1 MRVRDI
7 MTTKV
12 FTIGADKKAFVAK
25 EIMEWAHVRHIPVV
39 DSSNRVVGI
48 ISHRDILRASL
59 SALNTQF
66 AEAER
71 RQHLSGAPAL
81 AIMHHPARTIE
92 PDASVQEAAGMMR
105 QFKFGCLPV
114 VKDGRLVGIVTEYDI
129 LALVEQLPPDA
140 LPPEAPPAT

>member
-48 ISHRDILRASL
+48 LC
-59 SALNTQF
+59 TT
-66 AEAER
+66 
-71 RQHLSGAPAL
+71 P
-81 AIMHHPARTIE
+81 PARLSPTRRFRKRR
-92 PDASVQEAAGMMR
+92 A
-105 QFKFGCLPV
+105 
-114 VKDGRLVGIVTEYDI
+114 
-129 LALVEQLPPDA
+129 
-140 LPPEAPPAT
+140 